1 MYDPGQSGAMQ
12 LPFLSHPAT
21 PRYPDPVP
29 FKFPKLLRLTRRDE
43 FDAAFAAAHKA
54 KDGILQLHARPNGL
68 GLPRLG
74 IVVGRHV
81 KSKPD
86 RNRIKRLLRE
96 AFRLNREQ
104 LTPGWD
110 YLFIPRK
117 TRDLTLAEVAASLVK
132 LALKA
137 APVAEAA
144 P

>member
-1 MYDPGQSGAMQ
+1 MGGR
-12 LPFLSHPAT
+12 
-21 PRYPDPVP
+21 RYPSRVP
-29 FKFPKLLRLTRRDE
+29 NTFPKLLRLTRRDE

-54 KDGILQLHARPNGL
+54 KDGVLQLHARPNGL

-110 YLFIPRK
+110 YLFLPRK
-117 TRDLTLAEVAASLVK
+117 TKDLTLAEVTASLVK
-132 LALKA
+132 LARKA
-137 APVAEAA
+137 APAEEKPA